1 MLARAFLSLAVGSQL
16 LLCDAF
22 AVTGS
27 AGLRP
32 IGRLMVSGVRQGQS
46 PSGQNEAVPGVRRSG
61 RIAMKSADPADA
73 RAKALKQLETF
84 EREDY
89 ICPWWTKNGNVNSIA

>member
-22 AVTGS
+22 AVTP
-27 AGLRP
+27 A
-32 IGRLMVSGVRQGQS
+32 GRLMVSGVRLGQS
-46 PSGQNEAVPGVRRSG
+46 PTGQNEAVPGVRRSG

-84 EREDY
+84 QREDY